1 MEHAG
6 MEHGITRHMHCCR
19 RIFLFLAL
27 LLPLQAL
34 AQSKVDCAA
43 LKSTILAR
51 QVPYCVIL
59 PQSYATDLNRRFP
72 ILYYLHGLGENEQ
85 AITGPFWN
93 VLERMQE
100 TRQIGEFL
108 VATPAARQ
116 TFYINSKDGRQR
128 YEDFLLKEFIPAI
141 EKKYRVA
148 TDRAHRGISGTSMGG
163 YGALRLAFK
172 HPEMFAAVSAHMAA
186 LYPKVPQEFLDY
198 AELNGGG
205 RLATVFGSPFD
216 ETFWER
222 NTPFYF
228 ARLNAARIRALKL
241 KIYFDCG
248 DKDDY
253 SFDFGAKVLDKQL
266 TQAKIPHEFHLYP
279 GRHDPIF
286 VAEHLA
292 DSLAFQSKAIANG
305 K

>member
-1 MEHAG
+1 MRSG
-6 MEHGITRHMHCCR
+6 L
-19 RIFLFLAL
+19 LFLTFVVSL
-27 LLPLQAL
+27 LSSSVL
-34 AQSKVDCAA
+34 AQSRIDCARVD
-43 LKSTILAR
+43 STILKR
-51 QVPYCVIL
+51 QIPYCVIL
-59 PQSYATDLNRRFP
+59 PSAYGTDLNRKFP
-72 ILYYLHGLGENEQ
+72 VLYYLHGLGENEQ

-93 VLERMQE
+93 VVERMQE
-100 TRQIGEFL
+100 THEIGDFL
-108 VATPAARQ
+108 IATPAARQ

-128 YEDFLLKEFIPAI
+128 YEDFLVREFFPHI
-141 EKKYRVA
+141 EKKYRIA
-148 TDRAHRGISGTSMGG
+148 SDRAHRGISGTSMGG

-172 HPEMFAAVSAHMAA
+172 HPELFAAVSAHMAA

-228 ARLNAARIRALKL
+228 ARLNAARIRTLKL
-241 KIYFDCG
+241 KVYFDCG

-253 SFDFGAKVLDKQL
+253 SFDLGAKQLDRQL
-266 TQAKIPHEFHLYP
+266 THEKIPHEFHIYP
-279 GRHDPIF
+279 GRHDPMF
-286 VAEHLA
+286 VAQHLA
-292 DSLAFQSKAIANG
+292 DSLGFQSKALEQSTATQHATAS